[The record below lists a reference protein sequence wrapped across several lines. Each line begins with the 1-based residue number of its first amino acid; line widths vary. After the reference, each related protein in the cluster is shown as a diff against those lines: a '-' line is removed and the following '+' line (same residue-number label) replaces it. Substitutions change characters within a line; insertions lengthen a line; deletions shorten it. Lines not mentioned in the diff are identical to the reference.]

1 MYVLIDHSQIYFQY
15 IAQYSSLV
23 PCGELIP

>member
-1 MYVLIDHSQIYFQY
+1 MYVLIDHSQIDFRY
-15 IAQYSSLV
+15 IAQYPSLV